1 MSEAAAPLPDDLAV
15 CHGMI
20 RELAD
25 SLRAAQRQVEQL
37 GHRLDLLLRRLYG
50 ARSEQVDPDQL
61 LLFADQDEV
70 NSGRSAST
78 IEPFEGSPTLCRSRS
93 AKGHGRRAL
102 PADLPREGRVHEV
115 PPRERACPG
124 CGQDRGPIGEEVSE
138 QLDYRPASLF
148 VVEHVR
154 IKVACR
160 RCEGHVA
167 VAAKPPE
174 PIERGLPGSGLL
186 AQVIT
191 SKLSDHLPLYRQ
203 EGIFARHGVEL
214 SRKTLCGWMAQAAW
228 LLEPIWKAM
237 KSEVLKSRVI
247 QTDDT
252 TVPVLDRRL
261 DRARIARLRVYLGDR
276 EHPYALYD
284 YTADRSRDGPDRF
297 LGDYRGY
304 LQADAYSGYDRL
316 YSRGLVEVGCFA
328 HARRKFFDARASDPE
343 RAHEALARIR
353 SLYAVESAGKDLD
366 EAGRLALRRERS
378 APLLDRF
385 GTWLEEQARF
395 VLPKSLIGVAIG
407 YARSNWAALN
417 RYLEAGFLSI
427 DNNASE
433 RAVKPV
439 SIGRRNWLFA
449 GSEGGG
455 RTAAILF
462 SVASTCKAL
471 GIDPF
476 GYIRDVLDRVCTHT
490 ARRIAELLADGLR
503 AARSGSALVEAD

>member
-1 MSEAAAPLPDDLAV
+1 MNEAAIPLPDDLAV

-20 RELAD
+20 RELAA

-50 ARSEQVDPDQL
+50 PRSERVDPDQL
-61 LLFADQDEV
+61 LLFVDPVEDQWTPPAPAAEPTPEPAPP
-70 NSGRSAST
+70 SRGR
-78 IEPFEGSPTLCRSRS
+78 PL
-93 AKGHGRRAL
+93 KGHGRRAL
-102 PADLPREGRVHEV
+102 PADLPRERRVYEV
-115 PPRERACPG
+115 PPEQRACPG
-124 CGQDRGPIGEEVSE
+124 CGRERTPIGEETSE

-154 IKVACR
+154 VKVACR
-160 RCEGHVA
+160 HCQEHVA
-167 VAAKPPE
+167 VASKPPQ
-174 PIERGLPGSGLL
+174 PIEKGLPGPGLL

-191 SKLSDHLPLYRQ
+191 SKYADHLPLYRQ
-203 EGIFARHGVEL
+203 EGILARHGVEL
-214 SRKTLCGWMAQAAW
+214 SRKTLCGWMAGSAW

-237 KSEVLKSRVI
+237 RAEVLKSRVI

-261 DRARIARLRVYLGDR
+261 SRARTARLWVYLGDG
-276 EHPYALYD
+276 EHPYAIYD
-284 YTADRSRDGPDRF
+284 YTADRSRDGPERF
-297 LGDYRGY
+297 LGDYKGY
-304 LQADAYSGYDRL
+304 LQADAYSGYERI
-316 YSRGLVEVGCFA
+316 YSRGVVEVGCFA

-353 SLYAVESAGKDLD
+353 LLYAVEAAGKSLD
-366 EAGRLALRRERS
+366 EAGRLTLRREQS
-378 APLLDRF
+378 VPLLERL
-385 GTWLEEQARF
+385 GIWLDEQARV
-395 VLPKSLIGVAIG
+395 VLPKSPIGGAIG

-417 RYLEAGFLSI
+417 RFTEAGYLSI

-439 SIGRRNWLFA
+439 AIGRRNWLFA

-462 SVASTCKAL
+462 SLASTCRAL

-476 GYIRDVLDRVCTHT
+476 GYLRDVLDRVCPHP
-490 ARRIAELLADGLR
+490 ARRVAELLPDRWR